1 MNTPDTS
8 MTPERGRPRVVAV
21 VGTPES
27 GRSTLASALA
37 DLLPI
42 MQFDVALPGENLD
55 MDILLL
61 VASAQLGLD
70 GAMGDVWERAAER
83 AIPRIMA
90 ITHLDVG
97 RVDDDEMRLI
107 AERVLGEE
115 ALALTLPLADDDE
128 EMAGTLMLTTM
139 IIHDEVAGISREA
152 DAEHRDIAGAT
163 RDKLVEAVLANTED
177 EALLAQALIGL
188 EPSPSR
194 LDEEVH
200 VLLAKGIMAG
210 SFPVVTVPNGH
221 RPPVGIRDLA
231 RTLERIGSQ
240 VIRQQ

>member
-1 MNTPDTS
+1 
-8 MTPERGRPRVVAV
+8 MTPRHSGVRVVAV
-21 VGTPES
+21 VGTPGS

-37 DLLPI
+37 DLLPA
-42 MQFDVALPGENLD
+42 MRFDVTLPDQSHE
-55 MDILLL
+55 MDVFIL
-61 VASAQLGLD
+61 VASAQQGLD
-70 GAMGDVWERAAER
+70 GAMGEAWERAAER
-83 AIPRIMA
+83 GIPRILA

-115 ALALTLPLADDDE
+115 ALALTLPLADDEE

-152 DAEHRDIAGAT
+152 DSEHRDIAGAT
-163 RDKLVEAVLANTED
+163 RDKLVEAVLSNTED

-188 EPSPSR
+188 EPSPTR

-200 VLLAKGIMAG
+200 VLLAKGIVAV

-231 RTLERIGSQ
+231 STLQRLI
-240 VIRQQ
+240 